1 MTRRRIFTAERI
13 LFAAAAV
20 ALLAPTPALAQI
32 RQVSSGSSDGNQTIN
47 FSIGYFALKGLDSRV
62 DDDVLFQDLQSGQPL
77 LFEVKDFNS
86 ASVGGEYLVGF
97 GGMFEG
103 GVGLAF
109 TQRTVPS
116 VYANLTHPDGAEI
129 EQDLKL
135 RTIPV
140 SFTARLLPLGHGS
153 FEPYIGAGI
162 TAIRWRYSEVGEFVD
177 DNFDI
182 FPNRY
187 VATGTA
193 TGPTILGGVRGVVG
207 HWAVGGEIRWQ
218 KAEASGLLT
227 EGFLGDKLDLGGWT
241 TNFTL
246 GMRF

>member
-1 MTRRRIFTAERI
+1 MAV
-13 LFAAAAV
+13 AAI
-20 ALLAPTPALAQI
+20 ALLAPAPAMAQI

-116 VYANLTHPDGAEI
+116 VYANLTHSDGSEI

-135 RTIPV
+135 RIVP
-140 SFTARLLPLGHGS
+140 FTATFRFLPLGRDS
-153 FEPYIGAGI
+153 AVQPYFGAG
-162 TAIRWRYSEVGEFVD
+162 AL
-177 DNFDI
+177 
-182 FPNRY
+182 
-187 VATGTA
+187 
-193 TGPTILGGVRGVVG
+193 PTI
-207 HWAVGGEIRWQ
+207 AT
-218 KAEASGLLT
+218 KAAAAGCDSPGRAPGAESEMVT
-227 EGFLGDKLDLGGWT
+227 S
-241 TNFTL
+241 
-246 GMRF
+246 

>member
-1 MTRRRIFTAERI
+1 MTRLRT
-13 LFAAAAV
+13 FAGALIGAAV
-20 ALLAPTPALAQI
+20 IALLAPTPAMAQI

-47 FSIGYFALKGLDSRV
+47 FNIGYFALKGLDSRV
-62 DDDVLFQDLQSGQPL
+62 TDDVLLNELQTEEPL

-86 ASVGGEYLVGF
+86 ASIGGEYLIGF

-103 GVGLAF
+103 GVGIGF

-116 VYANLTHPDGAEI
+116 VYANLQHADGSEI

-140 SFTARLLPLGHGS
+140 TFTARFLPLGHGS
-153 FEPYIGAGI
+153 IEPYVGAGI
-162 TAIRWRYSEVGEFVD
+162 AAIRWRYSEVGEFVD
-177 DNFDI
+177 FDRTI
-182 FPNRY
+182 FAARY
-187 VATGTA
+187 IGNGTA
-193 TGPTILGGVRGVVG
+193 AGPTVLGGIRGVVG

-218 KAEASGLLT
+218 NAEATGLLND
-227 EGFLGDKLDLGGWT
+227 GFVGDKLDLGGWT
-241 TNFTL
+241 TNFTI